1 MQPKPITRAALSR
14 HRLLKGSAVT
24 GILALGRSPVYA
36 QSVPKK
42 LIIAHNVAP
51 PESSA
56 VAFAEMAKALNKH
69 NSGGIEIEFRGGPL
83 EPSLTI
89 RRSAGSIH

>member
-42 LIIAHNVAP
+42 LIIAHN
-51 PESSA
+51 
-56 VAFAEMAKALNKH
+56 AEMAEALYEH
-69 NSGGIEIEFRGGPL
+69 SSGGIEIEFRGGPL
-83 EPSLTI
+83 ELPLTI
-89 RRSAGSIH
+89 PRSAGFIH